1 MSNNSQILT
10 INTGSSSLKLLVFE
24 ASETFVPR
32 IRITIDGLGLPSSK
46 LELTTYDGDPQTL
59 SKRCGSLDHVHAL
72 HAALGELD
80 ERSILNAVA
89 AVGYRVVFG
98 GPHLRSSQLINED
111 VLRQLESYAQF
122 DPDHMPFTIQI
133 IKLLQE
139 RFSGQ
144 AHVACF
150 DTAFFSQLPSV
161 AQTLPLPKSIRDKG
175 VLKYGYHGLSYT
187 YLLSRL
193 EELGTV
199 QDKKIILAHL
209 GSGASLAAV
218 KNGQPIDT
226 TMSFSPTSGI
236 PMSSRSGDL
245 DPSIASFLIKQEGMD
260 IENFAYMT
268 NRESGLL
275 GISETTADM
284 YSLLQQED
292 NDPRSKAAVNS
303 FCYHVRKAIG
313 ALSASLN
320 GLDLIVFSGGIGE
333 QSAPIRARVC
343 EGLSYLGVEV
353 DSEKN
358 NQNSEIISK
367 EGTITIRVLHTEEEQ
382 IIARDSAR
390 FI

>member
-10 INTGSSSLKLLVFE
+10 VNTGSSSLKLLLFE
-24 ASETFVPR
+24 ASEVLVPR
-32 IRITIDGLGLPSSK
+32 VKIVVDGLGLPSSR
-46 LELTTYDGDPQTL
+46 LELTVRNDDSSTFSKHYDP
-59 SKRCGSLDHVHAL
+59 LDHVGAL
-72 HAALGELD
+72 RAALDELN
-80 ERSILNAVA
+80 ERGMLNDIA

-98 GPHLRSSQLINED
+98 GPHLRSSQLINDD
-111 VLRQLESYAQF
+111 VLGQLESYAQF

-133 IKLLQE
+133 VKQLMA
-139 RFSGQ
+139 RFSAQ

-150 DTAFFSQLPSV
+150 DTAFFSELPSV
-161 AQTLPLPKSIRDKG
+161 AQTLPLPKSIRDRG

-193 EELGTV
+193 EELGAA
-199 QDKKIILAHL
+199 QDKKIIMAHL
-209 GSGASLAAV
+209 GSGASLAAI
-218 KNGQPIDT
+218 KNGKPIDT

-245 DPSIASFLIKQEGMD
+245 DPSIASFLIKQVGMD
-260 IENFAYMT
+260 IETFSHTT
-268 NRESGLL
+268 NKQSGLL

-284 YSLLQQED
+284 YTLLQQESD
-292 NDPRSKAAVNS
+292 DPRSKAAVDS

-313 ALSASLN
+313 ALSASLD

-343 EGLSYLGVEV
+343 EGLSYLGLEV

-358 NQNSEIISK
+358 HQNSEIISK
-367 EGTITIRVLHTEEEQ
+367 EGTITIRVIHTEEEH
-382 IIARDSAR
+382 IIARDTAR

>member
-1 MSNNSQILT
+1 M
-10 INTGSSSLKLLVFE
+10 
-24 ASETFVPR
+24 
-32 IRITIDGLGLPSSK
+32 
-46 LELTTYDGDPQTL
+46 
-59 SKRCGSLDHVHAL
+59 
-72 HAALGELD
+72 
-80 ERSILNAVA
+80 LNAVA

-193 EELGTV
+193 EELDTV